1 MNRQSLTADVGGMNA
16 DQVVSVLRA
25 SVSFDETPD
34 VSEPEP
40 SAHFVDGSG
49 HLSHDWLARFLA
61 G

>member
-1 MNRQSLTADVGGMNA
+1 MADVWRMNA
-16 DQVVSVLRA
+16 EQVGSVLAA
-25 SVSFDETPD
+25 SVSFDETQD